1 MSQLADLQTYRKM
14 LYVHRH
20 RLDDELEIQADIME
34 RISAQTVIQNSRA
47 LEAKDQLSRI
57 EARLVEDAKDDDPK
71 LSNPMA
77 EARVRRD
84 PERIKAWQ
92 VYQAARAE
100 HEAWQGLLDAW
111 KQRGYAIK
119 TLADLYAAN
128 YYSPSSTV
136 RKESEVQKA
145 DDLRAQMRAARQRG
159 ANYAEADA
167 EPEAEA
173 PRRTTRR
180 TLV

>member
-1 MSQLADLQTYRKM
+1 MSQLADIQTYRKM

-34 RISAQTVIQNSRA
+34 RISSQTVIQNSRQ
-47 LEAKDQLSRI
+47 LDAKDQLSRI
-57 EARLVEDAKDDDPK
+57 EARLVEDAKEDDPK

-92 VYQAARAE
+92 AYQAARAE

-136 RKESEVQKA
+136 RKEAVSDA
-145 DDLRAQMRAARQRG
+145 DNLRAQMRAAGRRPV
-159 ANYAEADA
+159 AEERTAAPDDDV
-167 EPEAEA
+167 A